1 MNDIFV
7 TTWII
12 LALAFFFKRQ
22 WRLIAVFTGLAL
34 ATKHSASIS
43 LPDLFN
49 LSGAGIFKKPS
60 FKVFLKYLL
69 TFILIPLLIYF
80 LSYSPM
86 FLQGKTWTDFV
97 NLHKQIYYYQTHL
110 TATHGYQS
118 ARGNGT
124 PLIRPVWFHVAY
136 LGDKIANIYNLET
149 LLSSGAVSLRLCM
162 FLIQG
167 LSFATAKVRP
177 YWFILISYFSLFLPW
192 LLSPQF
198 YSCITICP
206 PCRFYVSC

>member
-1 MNDIFV
+1 MSPPGLFSP
-7 TTWII
+7 W
-12 LALAFFFKRQ
+12 LFFFKRQ

-34 ATKHSASIS
+34 ATKHSA
-43 LPDLFN
+43 LF
-49 LSGAGIFKKPS
+49 LYPIYLIYLVPEFLKKPS

-118 ARGNGT
+118 
-124 PLIRPVWFHVAY
+124 VMWQWYAY
-136 LGDKIANIYNLET
+136 PP
-149 LLSSGAVSLRLCM
+149 
-162 FLIQG
+162 G
-167 LSFATAKVRP
+167 LVP
-177 YWFILISYFSLFLPW
+177 CGLFRRQNCQHL
-192 LLSPQF
+192 
-198 YSCITICP
+198 
-206 PCRFYVSC
+206 